1 MDISWMIQLD
11 GLWAMN
17 EFRTLIPGE
26 TPDVIGAAAVALNDG
41 LSIAH
46 KANYS
51 LRFSSLIWSRFG
63 SG

>member
-1 MDISWMIQLD
+1 
-11 GLWAMN
+11 MN
-17 EFRTLIPGE
+17 EFGTLTPGE
-26 TPDVIGAAAVALNDG
+26 TPDVIGAAAVALNYG
-41 LSIAH
+41 LSFAH